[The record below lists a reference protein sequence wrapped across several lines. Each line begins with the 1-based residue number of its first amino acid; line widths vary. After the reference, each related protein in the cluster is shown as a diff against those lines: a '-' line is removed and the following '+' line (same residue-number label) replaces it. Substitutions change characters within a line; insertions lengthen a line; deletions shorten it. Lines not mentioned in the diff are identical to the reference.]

1 MADFQSYKYETDP
14 GVIMLCRLDVES
26 KAFAGTEPAAGIDI
40 DASVVQS
47 QSRRAFGVKP
57 RFANLS
63 REVGTAPNTFN
74 KYKRVPLLTPAR
86 ASAVTALIG
95 TTVAIGGNDW
105 TIRGVSG
112 EERN

>member
-1 MADFQSYKYETDP
+1 MSRKYETDP
-14 GVIMLCRLDVES
+14 GVVMLCRLDTGS
-26 KAFAGTEPAAGIDI
+26 LSFAGTEAAGALDL

-47 QSRRAFGVKP
+47 QSRRSFGVKP
-57 RFANLS
+57 RFATLS

-86 ASAVTALIG
+86 ATAVTALIG
-95 TTVAIGGNDW
+95 TTVQIGGTDW
-105 TIRGVSG
+105 TVRGVTG